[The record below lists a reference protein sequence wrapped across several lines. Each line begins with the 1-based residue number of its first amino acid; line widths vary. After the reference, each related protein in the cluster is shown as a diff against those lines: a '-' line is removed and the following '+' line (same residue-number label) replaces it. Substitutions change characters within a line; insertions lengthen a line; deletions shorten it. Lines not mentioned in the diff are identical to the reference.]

1 MFPITVDQLAQLL
14 GASSSPMTPSSLSVP
29 QLRDVGEETL
39 DGFDRFDESSRLSPL
54 ISAATI
60 DTRTLP
66 GFVPNAP
73 SAPAFFAIPGEKT
86 HGAAFAFDALSHGAA
101 CVVTDRPITPVS
113 RGLSVRTRRRDPC
126 ILEVP
131 SSVDALQTLG
141 QWNRQQ
147 FAGLTIGI
155 TGSVGK
161 TTTRQMIH
169 NVLMRQFSGLQS
181 PRNFNNEVGVPLT
194 LCDLQ
199 PDHDFCVVEMGAG
212 QAGDIAALARLA
224 EPEFGVVTRVAPAHL
239 ASFGTIDDVRRTKQE
254 LIESLPAHGHAFLN
268 ADDPLV
274 RSMANACRSEVTLF
288 GATSDADIRADQIS
302 FRSGLTRFAVDGV
315 PFVLRGGPHLVTC
328 ALAAAAVGR
337 VTGIS
342 LTEIADA
349 IEAFQPDAGRGR
361 VVATSPWTV
370 IDDSY
375 NASPASVAA
384 CVGSLASWSTTSRR
398 ILVLGDMLELG
409 DQTESLHFD
418 AGRLIAQA
426 GIAHTLLFGQFADI
440 VAAGAKEHGL
450 CQNRLSV
457 FRDMETLKLVLDCLL
472 RDGDVIWIKGSRSVA
487 MERVVQHLLTCIAPS
502 HLRAA

>member
-14 GASSSPMTPSSLSVP
+14 GASSNSMTPSALGVP
-29 QLRDVGEETL
+29 QLSDVSEEAL
-39 DGFDRFDESSRLSPL
+39 DGFEEIACGSPS

-60 DTRTLP
+60 DSRSLSGQLP
-66 GFVPNAP
+66 CTT
-73 SAPAFFAIPGEKT
+73 SAPAFFAIAGEKT
-86 HGAAFAFDALSHGAA
+86 HGAAFAIDALSNGAA
-101 CVVTDRPITPVS
+101 CVVTDRPITEAAGRPS
-113 RGLSVRTRRRDPC
+113 FGRRRRDAC
-126 ILEVP
+126 ILQVP

-147 FAGLTIGI
+147 FAGLTVGI

-181 PRNFNNEVGVPLT
+181 PRNFNNELGVPLT
-194 LCDLQ
+194 LCDLK

-224 EPEFGVVTRVAPAHL
+224 EPEFGVVTRVSAAHL
-239 ASFGTIDDVRRTKQE
+239 ASFGTIDAVRRTKQE
-254 LIESLPAHGHAFLN
+254 LVEALPSHGHAFLN

-274 RSMANACRSEVTLF
+274 RSMANVCRSEVTLF
-288 GATSDADIRADQIS
+288 GSSSDADIRADQIC
-302 FRSGLTRFAVDGV
+302 FRNGLTRFAVDGV
-315 PFVLRGGPHLVTC
+315 PFVLRGGTHLVTS
-328 ALAAAAVGR
+328 ALAATAVGR
-337 VTGIS
+337 VTGIG

-361 VVATSPWTV
+361 IVATSPWTV
-370 IDDSY
+370 IDDTY

-384 CVGSLASWSTTSRR
+384 CVHNLASWSTTSRR

-409 DQTESLHFD
+409 EQTELLHFD
-418 AGRLIAQA
+418 AGRLIAEA
-426 GIAHTLLFGQFADI
+426 GVTHTLLFGQFADI
-440 VAAGAKEHGL
+440 VAAGAKQQGL
-450 CQNRLSV
+450 SQNRLSV
-457 FRDMETLKLVLDCLL
+457 FRDMETLTLVLDCLL
-472 RDGDVIWIKGSRSVA
+472 RNGDVIWVKGSRSVA
-487 MERVVQHLLTCIAPS
+487 MERVIQHLLSSIAPS